1 MKIKYLFIKIT
12 ACALCILGTQEA
24 EAQKLYKEGEIIILD
39 CGPDSGFPQ
48 TMVETQMGQKT
59 IDNPSNSGGPAT
71 NNTETGNINQTV
83 YIKLE
88 IAGSDEKKA
97 GGGTKFTWADAYTAC
112 TSKNTGGQTGWR
124 LPTMR
129 EQQLIW
135 IFKTAI
141 KALSAGLNEGD
152 GHYWS
157 ATESSNSNSACCT
170 NMGYSYSGYRG
181 KTNNGGDCIVRCVR
195 EIPYTPA
202 TTKTNKQR

>member
-88 IAGSDEKKA
+88 IAGSDA
-97 GGGTKFTWADAYTAC
+97 VSYTHLDVYKRQPLTARP
-112 TSKNTGGQTGWR
+112 TSSMHRFSMQAVTQVSQAV
-124 LPTMR
+124 P
-129 EQQLIW
+129 
-135 IFKTAI
+135 
-141 KALSAGLNEGD
+141 
-152 GHYWS
+152 
-157 ATESSNSNSACCT
+157 
-170 NMGYSYSGYRG
+170 
-181 KTNNGGDCIVRCVR
+181 
-195 EIPYTPA
+195 P
-202 TTKTNKQR
+202 